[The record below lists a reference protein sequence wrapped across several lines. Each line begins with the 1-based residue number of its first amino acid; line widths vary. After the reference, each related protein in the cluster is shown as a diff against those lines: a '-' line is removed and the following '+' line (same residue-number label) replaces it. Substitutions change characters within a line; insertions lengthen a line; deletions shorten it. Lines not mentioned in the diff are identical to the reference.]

1 MNTDQGFTLV
11 ELLVTLVVAGILI
24 TLAVPSYRDLMVSN
38 RLSTTAND
46 YVAALME
53 ARMEAIRRNAQTQF
67 CGSTGNGG
75 DTLGAGCAAAGQV
88 EVINSDG
95 NSSVTRRASPVVR
108 AGLNLTSVTALRFGG
123 QGLARAIGATGPYT
137 GLVVNLGSDQIDSRN
152 RRCIYLATGSSIS
165 TCTATDTC
173 PSTEPDDCL

>member
-67 CGSTGNGG
+67 CGPTGNGG
-75 DTLGAGCAAAGQV
+75 AAAGQV